1 MSRAP
6 GRVVTTARVG
16 ARVRAICTCGMYIE
30 HPLATTGPSPNNA
43 SLAIGLAEF
52 FLTQHDCMR
61 AS

>member
-1 MSRAP
+1 
-6 GRVVTTARVG
+6 
-16 ARVRAICTCGMYIE
+16 MYIE